1 MPKKKHQIEMDEET
15 WKTVKLLS
23 KTYGKKTS
31 KIVENL
37 INKNVESVST
47 KILKDLSDDPTKI
60 KHLRFELTV
69 KEYSDFWYIGSLL
82 NVKKKKHILLKMISL
97 IKELKQ

>member
-1 MPKKKHQIEMDEET
+1 LPKKKHQIEMDEET
-15 WKTVKLLS
+15 WETIKLLS

-31 KIVENL
+31 EIVENL
-37 INKNVESVST
+37 VNKSAESVQT
-47 KILKDLSDDPTKI
+47 KILKDLSDNPAKI

-82 NVKKKKHILLKMISL
+82 DAKKKKHILLKMISL
-97 IKELKQ
+97 IKEFKQ